1 MFVIGRDLRELVP
14 FSCAFMGT
22 DYDVTLVEATDVI
35 RRATTLAKQ
44 HEAWFLLIL
53 SGDEDSSAIDRL
65 DQMAP
70 TTSLVI
76 EDGDDPV
83 IALAH
88 LIAAESWEAATALE
102 ATVPSALEAEEQYG

>member
-1 MFVIGRDLRELVP
+1 MFVIGRDLKELVP

-53 SGDEDSSAIDRL
+53 AGDEDPHAVERL
-65 DQMAP
+65 ELLAP

-88 LIAAESWEAATALE
+88 LIAAETWEAATALE
-102 ATVPSALEAEEQYG
+102 APVPSAL